1 MKVIDVKNDSKHVK
15 DQGRVTVSAK
25 KNIGI
30 TLTQWANTMNYDKE
44 KMSELLE
51 IVWELMPGAFRG
63 VLVKVKESELQA
75 LKESND
81 REMPASVL
89 RGKI

>member
-15 DQGRVTVSAK
+15 DQGRVTVSARK
-25 KNIGI
+25 DIGI
-30 TLTQWANTMNYDKE
+30 TITQWANTMNYDKE

-63 VLVKVKESELQA
+63 VLVKVKEAELQA

>member
-63 VLVKVKESELQA
+63 VLVKVKEAELQA